1 MAYNKRKKYI
11 ITRDSLIYYD
21 DSPIIGHNTAMGI
34 VKEKEATELGF
45 VWGCRVATSQD
56 LERIEEYNKILIS
69 C

>member
-21 DSPIIGHNTAMGI
+21 NSPVIGHSTAMGI
-34 VKEKEATELGF
+34 VKNKEATELGF

-56 LERIEEYNKILIS
+56 LDRIEEFNKTLVQ
-69 C
+69 